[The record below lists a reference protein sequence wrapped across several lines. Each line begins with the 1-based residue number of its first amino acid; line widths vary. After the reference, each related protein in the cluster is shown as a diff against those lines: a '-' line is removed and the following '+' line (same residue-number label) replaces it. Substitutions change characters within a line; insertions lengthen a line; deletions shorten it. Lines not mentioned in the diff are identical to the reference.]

1 MQDNA
6 TEVTAAGI
14 ARLAGV
20 GRAAVSNWRRRHA
33 DFPKPVGGT
42 ETSPSFALAE
52 VEAWLRKQGK
62 LAEVPL
68 RERVWQQLAGHP
80 EGPLTALVHTG
91 CVLLLIHERPTVWLD
106 ASAGSDAR
114 LAAMLPGALEKV
126 LTPRVGG
133 VRGRGGARVG
143 GASGSASARAGAGVD
158 AGAGSGVNAAFG
170 RAGVNGGFEQAGV
183 NGPINPPAVNPSSSA
198 AGVNSGSAAARVN
211 SAPTESAVNSS
222 PTAPT
227 VNTPPTV
234 HNSPAVHHGPAVHN
248 DSSVHNGPSVHSESP
263 LHNASAMHHRPSV
276 HSTIP
281 GTSTDITDSP
291 SAPTAPSAPNRAQT
305 TPATTP
311 TTPPTPALTTPT
323 GPQLLPSVPLL
334 RGAAELAAEIGAR
347 QTFEF
352 LLGRHLDA
360 NPRQYTLTPAELA
373 GLMADLAGPARTV
386 LDPACGTGAL
396 LRAVDPR
403 PGQELYA
410 QDSAP
415 ELAALSTLRLALHSR
430 ATVRAA
436 VGDTLRADAHPGLL
450 ADAVL
455 CHPPF
460 NERNWG
466 HDELAYDPRWEYG
479 FPARTESELAWV
491 QHALARLTD
500 GGTAV
505 LLMPPAAAS
514 RRSGRRIRAD
524 LLRRG
529 ALRAVVALPVGAA
542 PPYNI
547 PLHLW
552 VLRRPDRTPA
562 APEVL
567 LVDTGR
573 FAGEARGGPDWEAV
587 REAVLDAWRV
597 FAREGRLAE
606 RPGLARSVPVIELLD
621 DDVDLAPAR
630 HLPPAAVADGAE
642 QLTRV
647 RERLGATLRLTADL
661 TPPPADPAPP
671 ARWPLTTVGE
681 LARGGAL
688 VMRTGGNGGHA
699 RVPVLTDHD
708 VLAGTAPSGTLPES
722 EEEAVLTEPG
732 DVVVPV
738 LGGGAVA
745 RVIDEATGGAALGRN
760 LVLLRPDRTAL
771 DPWFLAGFLRGTAN
785 NRQASSYA
793 STATRL
799 DVRRLH
805 LPRLPLEEQRR
816 YGARFRALDEFERA
830 LRHASRLGEQL
841 VRGMYDGLT
850 DGTVAP
856 D

>member
-1 MQDNA
+1 MDRAYVGMLGATHHHDDSTPHTRTRGAGRVQENG

-52 VEAWLRKQGK
+52 VEAWLRTQGK

-80 EGPLTALVHTG
+80 EGPVTALVHVG
-91 CVLLLIHERPTVWLD
+91 CALLLIHDRPTVWLEIG
-106 ASAGSDAR
+106 AGSDAR
-114 LAAMLPGALEKV
+114 LAELLPAPLDQV
-126 LTPRVGG
+126 LTPRFG
-133 VRGRGGARVG
+133 VIRK
-143 GASGSASARAGAGVD
+143 RAVD
-158 AGAGSGVNAAFG
+158 
-170 RAGVNGGFEQAGV
+170 
-183 NGPINPPAVNPSSSA
+183 
-198 AGVNSGSAAARVN
+198 
-211 SAPTESAVNSS
+211 T
-222 PTAPT
+222 PTA
-227 VNTPPTV
+227 
-234 HNSPAVHHGPAVHN
+234 A
-248 DSSVHNGPSVHSESP
+248 
-263 LHNASAMHHRPSV
+263 
-276 HSTIP
+276 
-281 GTSTDITDSP
+281 
-291 SAPTAPSAPNRAQT
+291 
-305 TPATTP
+305 
-311 TTPPTPALTTPT
+311 
-323 GPQLLPSVPLL
+323 QLLPSAPLL
-334 RGAAELAAEIGAR
+334 RGAADLAAELGTR
-347 QTFEF
+347 KTYEF

-360 NPRQYTLTPAELA
+360 NPRQYTLTPTGLA
-373 GLMADLAGPARTV
+373 ALMADLAGPAPAV

-396 LRAVDPR
+396 LRAVAAAQDTKAIKD
-403 PGQELYA
+403 QHLYG

-415 ELAALSTLRLALHSR
+415 EMAALTALRLALH
-430 ATVRAA
+430 TRAA
-436 VGDTLRADAHPGLL
+436 VRTAAADTLRHDAYESLR

-491 QHALARLTD
+491 QHALARLKE
-500 GGTAV
+500 GGIAV

-529 ALRAVVALPVGAA
+529 ALRAVIALPPGAA
-542 PPYNI
+542 PPYNL

-552 VLRRPDRTPA
+552 VLRRPAVTAHPA
-562 APEVL
+562 QPEML
-567 LVDTGR
+567 LADTGV
-573 FAGEARGGPDWEAV
+573 FTADSRGGLDWQSV
-587 REAVLDAWRV
+587 RTAVLDAWRPFDRTGTV
-597 FAREGRLAE
+597 PQQ
-606 RPGLARSVPVIELLD
+606 PGLSRSVPVIELLD

-630 HLPPAAVADGAE
+630 HLPPPAAGGGAE
-642 QLTRV
+642 QLASV
-647 RERLGATLRLTADL
+647 RERLGETLRLTGDL
-661 TPPPADPAPP
+661 TPPAADPRRPS
-671 ARWPLTTVGE
+671 RWPLTTIGE

-688 VMRTGGNGGHA
+688 QLRTGGNGGHA

-722 EEEAVLTEPG
+722 DEEPVLTEPG

-738 LGGGAVA
+738 LGGGSIA
-745 RVIDEATGGAALGRN
+745 RVVDDATAGAALGRN
-760 LVLLRPDRTAL
+760 LALLRPDPAAL

-799 DVRRLH
+799 DVRRLQ
-805 LPRLPLEEQRR
+805 LPRLPLDQQRT
-816 YGARFRALDEFERA
+816 YGERFRALAEFEEA
-830 LRHASRLGEQL
+830 LRLAGRLGDQL

-850 DGTVAP
+850 DGTVTP

>member
-1 MQDNA
+1 MPVQDNA

-42 ETSPSFALAE
+42 ETSPSFALSE
-52 VEAWLRKQGK
+52 VEAWLRRQGK

-80 EGPLTALVHTG
+80 EGPVAALAHAG
-91 CVLLLIHERPTVWLD
+91 CVLLLIHDRPTVWLEV
-106 ASAGSDAR
+106 SAGSDER
-114 LAAMLPGALEKV
+114 LAAMLPEALRQVIVTRFGGDGGEGA
-126 LTPRVGG
+126 GG
-133 VRGRGGARVG
+133 VVNGPAGEGPVNSVSGRGAVNP
-143 GASGSASARAGAGVD
+143 ASGQGAVNSASGQAAVN
-158 AGAGSGVNAAFG
+158 AGSG
-170 RAGVNGGFEQAGV
+170 
-183 NGPINPPAVNPSSSA
+183 A
-198 AGVNSGSAAARVN
+198 AG
-211 SAPTESAVNSS
+211 SS
-222 PTAPT
+222 
-227 VNTPPTV
+227 VNTPTVQGAGASVHGTPAASRPTAV
-234 HNSPAVHHGPAVHN
+234 NRRRARNTVGAVH
-248 DSSVHNGPSVHSESP
+248 
-263 LHNASAMHHRPSV
+263 
-276 HSTIP
+276 I
-281 GTSTDITDSP
+281 
-291 SAPTAPSAPNRAQT
+291 
-305 TPATTP
+305 
-311 TTPPTPALTTPT
+311 PT
-323 GPQLLPSVPLL
+323 GPEILPSTPLL
-334 RGAAELAAEIGAR
+334 RGAAELAAELGAR

-373 GLMADLAGPARTV
+373 HLMAELAGPARTV

-396 LRAVDPR
+396 LRAVDSR
-403 PGQELYA
+403 PEQELYA

-415 ELAALSTLRLALHSR
+415 ELAALTAFRLALN
-430 ATVRAA
+430 TRAA
-436 VGDTLRADAHPGLL
+436 VHSATGDTLRADGHPGLR

-466 HDELAYDPRWEYG
+466 HDELAYDARWEYG
-479 FPARTESELAWV
+479 FPARNESELAWV
-491 QHALARLTD
+491 QHALARLRD

-529 ALRAVVALPVGAA
+529 ALRAVVALPIGAA

-552 VLRRPDRTPA
+552 VLRRPGQVPGQ
-562 APEVL
+562 PEVL
-567 LVDTGR
+567 LADAGQ
-573 FAGEARGGPDWEAV
+573 FAGEGRGGPDWRAV
-587 REAVLDAWRV
+587 QEAVLDAWRAFDRAGTV
-597 FAREGRLAE
+597 EEQPGVARA
-606 RPGLARSVPVIELLD
+606 VPVIELLD

-630 HLPPAAVADGAE
+630 HLPPPAAADGAE
-642 QLTRV
+642 QLTAV
-647 RERLGATLRLTADL
+647 RERLGETLRLTADL
-661 TPPPADPAPP
+661 APAPGGAAQP

-708 VLAGTAPSGTLPES
+708 VLSGTAPSGTLPES
-722 EEEAVLTEPG
+722 DEEAVLTEPG

-760 LVLLRPDRTAL
+760 LVLLRPDPTAL

-785 NRQASSYA
+785 NRQASSFA

-799 DVRRLH
+799 DVRRLQ
-805 LPRLPLEEQRR
+805 LPRLALDEQRR

-830 LRHASRLGEQL
+830 LRRASRLGEQL

-850 DGTVAP
+850 DGTVTP

>member
-52 VEAWLRKQGK
+52 VESWLRKQGK

-68 RERVWQQLAGHP
+68 RERVWQQLVGHP
-80 EGPLTALVHTG
+80 EGPVTALVYAG
-91 CVLLLIHERPTVWLD
+91 CALLLIHERPTVWLD
-106 ASAGSDAR
+106 VSAGSDER
-114 LAAMLPGALEKV
+114 LAAKLPGELEQV
-126 LTPRVGG
+126 IVPRFGA
-133 VRGRGGARVG
+133 VRGRGVHRGRSVSAATAVNPP
-143 GASGSASARAGAGVD
+143 ASTHTSSA
-158 AGAGSGVNAAFG
+158 VNA
-170 RAGVNGGFEQAGV
+170 VNTPADATTPPLSV
-183 NGPINPPAVNPSSSA
+183 NTAPTPPAVN
-198 AGVNSGSAAARVN
+198 
-211 SAPTESAVNSS
+211 T
-222 PTAPT
+222 
-227 VNTPPTV
+227 
-234 HNSPAVHHGPAVHN
+234 
-248 DSSVHNGPSVHSESP
+248 
-263 LHNASAMHHRPSV
+263 
-276 HSTIP
+276 
-281 GTSTDITDSP
+281 
-291 SAPTAPSAPNRAQT
+291 APTAPAVN
-305 TPATTP
+305 
-311 TTPPTPALTTPT
+311 PTPAVHTPT
-323 GPQLLPSVPLL
+323 GPQLLPSAPLL
-334 RGAAELAAEIGAR
+334 RGVAELAAEMGAR

-373 GLMADLAGPARTV
+373 RLMAELAGPARTA

-396 LRAVDPR
+396 LRAVTPR
-403 PGQELYA
+403 PDQELYA
-410 QDSAP
+410 QDNAP
-415 ELAALSTLRLALHSR
+415 ELAALTALRLALHAR
-430 ATVRAA
+430 VTVRGTA
-436 VGDTLRADAHPGLL
+436 GDTLRADAYPALR

-479 FPARTESELAWV
+479 FPARNESELAWV
-491 QHALARLTD
+491 QHALARLKD

-529 ALRAVVALPVGAA
+529 ALKAVVALPIGAA

-552 VLRRPDRTPA
+552 VLRRPERAPA
-562 APEVL
+562 QPEVL

-573 FAGEARGGPDWEAV
+573 FATEGRGGPDWQAV
-587 REAVLDAWRV
+587 RGAVLDAWQAFDR
-597 FAREGRLAE
+597 AGRLDDE
-606 RPGLARSVPVIELLD
+606 PGLARSVPVIELLD

-630 HLPPAAVADGAE
+630 HLPPATAADGAD
-642 QLTRV
+642 QLTAV
-647 RERLGATLRLTADL
+647 RERLGETLRLTADL
-661 TPPPADPAPP
+661 TPPPVANPAAAQP
-671 ARWPLTTVGE
+671 ARWPLTTIGE

-708 VLAGTAPSGTLPES
+708 VLAGTAPSGMLPES
-722 EEEAVLTEPG
+722 DEEAVLTEPG

-738 LGGGAVA
+738 LGGGSMA
-745 RVIDEATGGAALGRN
+745 RVIDEVTAGAALGRS
-760 LVLLRPDRTAL
+760 LVLLRPDPAAL

-799 DVRRLH
+799 DVRRLQ
-805 LPRLPLEEQRR
+805 LPRLPLDEQRR
-816 YGARFRALDEFERA
+816 YGARFRALEDFERA
-830 LRHASRLGEQL
+830 LRQAGRLGEQL

-850 DGTVAP
+850 DGTVTP
-856 D
+856 DDN

>member
-42 ETSPSFALAE
+42 EASPSFALTE
-52 VEAWLRKQGK
+52 VEDWLRGQGK

-80 EGPLTALVHTG
+80 EGPVTALTHAG
-91 CVLLLIHERPTVWLD
+91 CLLLLIHDRPTDWLD
-106 ASAGSDAR
+106 LSAGSDER
-114 LAAMLPGALEKV
+114 LAELLPAALDEV
-126 LTPRVGG
+126 LDPRF
-133 VRGRGGARVG
+133 
-143 GASGSASARAGAGVD
+143 GAGPD
-158 AGAGSGVNAAFG
+158 
-170 RAGVNGGFEQAGV
+170 R
-183 NGPINPPAVNPSSSA
+183 
-198 AGVNSGSAAARVN
+198 
-211 SAPTESAVNSS
+211 
-222 PTAPT
+222 T
-227 VNTPPTV
+227 V
-234 HNSPAVHHGPAVHN
+234 
-248 DSSVHNGPSVHSESP
+248 
-263 LHNASAMHHRPSV
+263 
-276 HSTIP
+276 
-281 GTSTDITDSP
+281 
-291 SAPTAPSAPNRAQT
+291 
-305 TPATTP
+305 
-311 TTPPTPALTTPT
+311 PTPAGTR
-323 GPQLLPSVPLL
+323 LLPSVPLL
-334 RGAAELAAEIGAR
+334 RGTAELAADQGAR
-347 QTFEF
+347 QTYEF

-360 NPRQYTLTPAELA
+360 NPRQYTLTPDRLAEL
-373 GLMADLAGPARTV
+373 MTEIAGPARTV
-386 LDPACGTGAL
+386 LDPACGTGTL
-396 LRAVDPR
+396 LRAVDAR
-403 PGQELYA
+403 PGQEQYG
-410 QDSAP
+410 QDNAP
-415 ELAALSTLRLALHSR
+415 ELAALTGLRLALS
-430 ATVRAA
+430 TTAA
-436 VGDTLRADAHPGLL
+436 VRIAAGDTLRADAFPALR

-466 HDELAYDPRWEYG
+466 HDELAYDTRWEYG

-505 LLMPPAAAS
+505 LLMPPAVAS

-552 VLRRPDRTPA
+552 VLRRPDRAPA
-562 APEVL
+562 QPEVL
-567 LVDTGR
+567 LADAGQ
-573 FAGEARGGPDWEAV
+573 FAGEGRGGPDWRAV
-587 REAVLDAWRV
+587 RDAVLDAWRD
-597 FAREGRLAE
+597 FDRAGHLAE
-606 RPGLARSVPVIELLD
+606 RPGLARSLPVIELLD

-630 HLPPAAVADGAE
+630 HLPPPTATDGAE
-642 QLTRV
+642 QLTDV
-647 RERLGATLRLTADL
+647 RERLGETLRLAADL
-661 TPPPADPAPP
+661 TPRPAGTEGTTGAAGAAGAAGGTP
-671 ARWPLTTVGE
+671 RWPLTTVGE

-688 VMRTGGNGGHA
+688 TMRTGTNGGPA
-699 RVPVLTDHD
+699 RVPVLTDLD

-722 EEEAVLTEPG
+722 DEEPVLTEAG
-732 DVVVPV
+732 DVVLPV
-738 LGGGAVA
+738 LGGDSVA
-745 RVIDEATGGAALGRN
+745 RVIDDATAGAALGRH
-760 LVLLRPDRTAL
+760 LVLLRPDPAAL

-799 DVRRLH
+799 DVRRLQ
-805 LPRLPLEEQRR
+805 LPRLPPDAQRR
-816 YGARFRALDEFERA
+816 YGARFRALDEFERT
-830 LRHASRLGEQL
+830 LRQAGRLGEQL

>member
-68 RERVWQQLAGHP
+68 RERVWQQLVGHP
-80 EGPLTALVHTG
+80 EGPLTALVHAG

-114 LAAMLPGALEKV
+114 LAAMLPGALEEV
-126 LTPRVGG
+126 LTARFGS
-133 VRGRGGARVG
+133 VRGRAGRGGRAPGAGTGAAVNASVG
-143 GASGSASARAGAGVD
+143 GEGVNTSST
-158 AGAGSGVNAAFG
+158 GSGVNSGAGA
-170 RAGVNGGFEQAGV
+170 AGVNAGHGAPIV
-183 NGPINPPAVNPSSSA
+183 NAGLRASDVNSDSVAPVVNADSATPAVNP
-198 AGVNSGSAAARVN
+198 
-211 SAPTESAVNSS
+211 TLTTSAVNS
-222 PTAPT
+222 PTPQPVNAP
-227 VNTPPTV
+227 
-234 HNSPAVHHGPAVHN
+234 PAVHTPAAVH
-248 DSSVHNGPSVHSESP
+248 
-263 LHNASAMHHRPSV
+263 
-276 HSTIP
+276 
-281 GTSTDITDSP
+281 GTATP
-291 SAPTAPSAPNRAQT
+291 SAPTPSA
-305 TPATTP
+305 
-311 TTPPTPALTTPT
+311 PTPALRAPS
-323 GPQLLPSVPLL
+323 GPQLLPSAPLL

-347 QTFEF
+347 QAFEF
-352 LLGRHLDA
+352 LLSRHLDA
-360 NPRQYTLTPAELA
+360 NPRQYTLTPADLA

-396 LRAVDPR
+396 LRAVDTLPD
-403 PGQELYA
+403 QELYA

-415 ELAALSTLRLALHSR
+415 DLAALTALRLALHSR
-430 ATVRAA
+430 AGVRGA
-436 VGDTLRADAHPGLL
+436 VGDTLRADAHPELR

-491 QHALARLTD
+491 QHALARLAD
-500 GGTAV
+500 GGSAV

-547 PLHLW
+547 PLHVW

-573 FAGEARGGPDWEAV
+573 FAGEGRGGPDWPAV
-587 REAVLDAWRV
+587 REAVLDAWRA
-597 FAREGRLAE
+597 FERAGRSAE

-642 QLTRV
+642 QLTAV
-647 RERLGATLRLTADL
+647 RERLGTTLRLTTEL
-661 TPPPADPAPP
+661 TPPPAAPAPGV
-671 ARWPLTTVGE
+671 RWPLTTVGE

-688 VMRTGGNGGHA
+688 MMRTGGNGGHA

-738 LGGGAVA
+738 LGGGSVA
-745 RVIDEATGGAALGRN
+745 RVIDDATGGAALGRN

-799 DVRRLH
+799 DVRRLQ
-805 LPRLPLEEQRR
+805 LPRLPLDEQRR

-830 LRHASRLGEQL
+830 LRHASRLGDQL

-856 D
+856 G

>member
-42 ETSPSFALAE
+42 ETSPSFALVE
-52 VEAWLRKQGK
+52 VEAWLRHQGK

-68 RERVWQQLAGHP
+68 RERVWQQLVGHP
-80 EGPLTALVHTG
+80 EGPAVALTHAG
-91 CVLLLIHERPTVWLD
+91 YVLLLIHDRPTVWL
-106 ASAGSDAR
+106 
-114 LAAMLPGALEKV
+114 E
-126 LTPRVGG
+126 
-133 VRGRGGARVG
+133 
-143 GASGSASARAGAGVD
+143 
-158 AGAGSGVNAAFG
+158 AGAGSDERLAALLPT
-170 RAGVNGGFEQAGV
+170 ALEQAVTPRIGPVRAERGV
-183 NGPINPPAVNPSSSA
+183 HAGTEAAPSATVNRPAAVNRPA
-198 AGVNSGSAAARVN
+198 
-211 SAPTESAVNSS
+211 
-222 PTAPT
+222 T
-227 VNTPPTV
+227 VNTPEGDPGG
-234 HNSPAVHHGPAVHN
+234 SPAPH
-248 DSSVHNGPSVHSESP
+248 
-263 LHNASAMHHRPSV
+263 
-276 HSTIP
+276 T
-281 GTSTDITDSP
+281 
-291 SAPTAPSAPNRAQT
+291 PTAPVAPA
-305 TPATTP
+305 
-311 TTPPTPALTTPT
+311 TPALTAASAAPAVHLPT
-323 GPQLLPSVPLL
+323 GPQLLPSAPLL
-334 RGAAELAAEIGAR
+334 RGVAELAAELGAR
-347 QTFEF
+347 QAFEF

-360 NPRQYTLTPAELA
+360 NPRQYTPTPTELA
-373 GLMADLAGPARTV
+373 RLMADLAGPARTV

-396 LRAVDPR
+396 LRALDAG
-403 PGQELYA
+403 PGQELHA

-415 ELAALSTLRLALHSR
+415 ELATLTALRLALHGP

-436 VGDTLRADAHPGLL
+436 VGDTLRSDAFPRLRADT
-450 ADAVL
+450 VL

-479 FPARTESELAWV
+479 FPARAESELAWV
-491 QHALARLTD
+491 QHALARLRD

-505 LLMPPAAAS
+505 LLMPPATAS

-542 PPYNI
+542 APYNI

-552 VLRRPDRTPA
+552 VLRRPEKAPA
-562 APEVL
+562 RPEVL
-567 LVDTGR
+567 LADAGQ
-573 FAGEARGGPDWEAV
+573 FAGEGRGGPDWQAV
-587 REAVLDAWRV
+587 RDVVLDAWR
-597 FAREGRLAE
+597 AHDRDGTLQE

-630 HLPPAAVADGAE
+630 HLPPPAAADGAE
-642 QLTRV
+642 QLTAV
-647 RERLGATLRLTADL
+647 RECLDETLRLASGL
-661 TPPPADPAPP
+661 TPLPATTARSS
-671 ARWPLTTVGE
+671 RWPLTTVGE
-681 LARGGAL
+681 LARGSAL
-688 VMRTGGNGGHA
+688 VMRTGGNGGPT

-708 VLAGTAPSGTLPES
+708 VLAGTGPTGTLPES
-722 EEEAVLTEPG
+722 DEEAVLTEAG

-738 LGGGAVA
+738 LGGGSVVRVVDGTTAGAV
-745 RVIDEATGGAALGRN
+745 LGRN
-760 LVLLRPDRTAL
+760 LVLLHPDPAAL

-799 DVRRLH
+799 DVRRLQ
-805 LPRLPLEEQRR
+805 LPRLPLDEQRR

-830 LRHASRLGEQL
+830 LRHAGRLGDQL

-850 DGTVAP
+850 DGTVP
-856 D
+856 PG

>member
-52 VEAWLRKQGK
+52 VETWLRDQGK

-68 RERVWQQLAGHP
+68 RERVWQQLSGHP
-80 EGPLTALVHTG
+80 EGPVTALTHAG
-91 CVLLLIHERPTVWLD
+91 CVLLLIHDRPTVWLD

-114 LAAMLPGALEKV
+114 LAAMLPGVLEEV
-126 LTPRVGG
+126 LAPRF
-133 VRGRGGARVG
+133 GA
-143 GASGSASARAGAGVD
+143 
-158 AGAGSGVNAAFG
+158 AA
-170 RAGVNGGFEQAGV
+170 
-183 NGPINPPAVNPSSSA
+183 AVNTSD
-198 AGVNSGSAAARVN
+198 
-211 SAPTESAVNSS
+211 AVNS
-222 PTAPT
+222 PGA
-227 VNTPPTV
+227 VNT
-234 HNSPAVHHGPAVHN
+234 S
-248 DSSVHNGPSVHSESP
+248 PSVSP
-263 LHNASAMHHRPSV
+263 RAALH
-276 HSTIP
+276 
-281 GTSTDITDSP
+281 
-291 SAPTAPSAPNRAQT
+291 
-305 TPATTP
+305 TP
-311 TTPPTPALTTPT
+311 L
-323 GPQLLPSVPLL
+323 GPELLPSVPLL
-334 RGAAELAAEIGAR
+334 RGSAELAAELGAR
-347 QTFEF
+347 QAFEF

-360 NPRQYTLTPAELA
+360 NPRQYTLTPADLA

-396 LRAVDPR
+396 LRAVTARAD
-403 PGQELYA
+403 QELYA

-415 ELAALSTLRLALHSR
+415 ALAALTALRLALHTR
-430 ATVRAA
+430 AHVHAA
-436 VGDTLRADAHPGLL
+436 TGDTLRADAHPELR

-491 QHALARLTD
+491 QHALARLKD

-552 VLRRPDRTPA
+552 VLRRPEKAPA
-562 APEVL
+562 QPEVL
-567 LVDTGR
+567 LADTGQ
-573 FAGEARGGPDWEAV
+573 FATEGRGGPDWREV
-587 REAVLDAWRV
+587 REAVLDAWRA
-597 FAREGRLAE
+597 FDRAGTLQE
-606 RPGLARSVPVIELLD
+606 RPGLARALPVIDLLD

-630 HLPPAAVADGAE
+630 HLPPATAADGAE
-642 QLTRV
+642 ALTAV
-647 RERLGATLRLTADL
+647 RERLGETLRLTTDL
-661 TPPPADPAPP
+661 TPPPADTAQP

-708 VLAGTAPSGTLPES
+708 VIAGTAPSGTLPES
-722 EEEAVLTEPG
+722 DEEAVLVEPG

-738 LGGGAVA
+738 LGGGSMA
-745 RVIDEATGGAALGRN
+745 RVIDDASGGAALGRS
-760 LVLLRPDRTAL
+760 LVLLRPDPTAL

-799 DVRRLH
+799 DVRRLQ
-805 LPRLPLEEQRR
+805 LPRLPLDEQRR

-830 LRHASRLGEQL
+830 LRHAGRLGNQL

>member
-52 VEAWLRKQGK
+52 VEGWLRKQGK

-80 EGPLTALVHTG
+80 EGPVTALVHAG
-91 CVLLLIHERPTVWLD
+91 CALLLIHERPTVWLD
-106 ASAGSDAR
+106 VSAGSDER
-114 LAAMLPGALEKV
+114 LAAMLPGALDQV
-126 LTPRVGG
+126 LAPRFGAAG
-133 VRGRGGARVG
+133 HGRGVHSGRAA
-143 GASGSASARAGAGVD
+143 GASSA
-158 AGAGSGVNAAFG
+158 
-170 RAGVNGGFEQAGV
+170 V
-183 NGPINPPAVNPSSSA
+183 NGPLPVNTGTAAHNEVGSPSPGAVNVSLPVNTGPA
-198 AGVNSGSAAARVN
+198 AHTQLPGH
-211 SAPTESAVNSS
+211 
-222 PTAPT
+222 TAGA

-234 HNSPAVHHGPAVHN
+234 NSPPAAHGA
-248 DSSVHNGPSVHSESP
+248 
-263 LHNASAMHHRPSV
+263 
-276 HSTIP
+276 P
-281 GTSTDITDSP
+281 GTHG
-291 SAPTAPSAPNRAQT
+291 APATHG
-305 TPATTP
+305 TPATP
-311 TTPPTPALTTPT
+311 GTPATHTPS
-323 GPQLLPSVPLL
+323 GPQLLPSAPLL
-334 RGAAELAAEIGAR
+334 RGAAELAAEMGAR

-396 LRAVDPR
+396 LRAVDAR
-403 PGQELYA
+403 PDQELYA

-415 ELAALSTLRLALHSR
+415 DLAALTALRLALGTR
-430 ATVRAA
+430 ATVRGA
-436 VGDTLRADAHPGLL
+436 VGDTLRADAHPQLR

-491 QHALARLTD
+491 QHALARLAD

-547 PLHLW
+547 PLHVW

-567 LVDTGR
+567 LADTGR
-573 FAGEARGGPDWEAV
+573 FAGEARGGPDWQAV
-587 REAVLDAWRV
+587 RDAVLDAWRT
-597 FAREGRLAE
+597 FERAGRLAE

-630 HLPPAAVADGAE
+630 HLPPPAVADGVEA
-642 QLTRV
+642 LAAV

-661 TPPPADPAPP
+661 TPPPADPVPP

-688 VMRTGGNGGHA
+688 VLRTGGNGGHA

-722 EEEAVLTEPG
+722 DEEAVLTEPG

-738 LGGGAVA
+738 LGGGSVA
-745 RVIDEATGGAALGRN
+745 RVIDDATGGAALGRS
-760 LVLLRPDRTAL
+760 LVLLRPDPTAL

-785 NRQASSYA
+785 HRQASSYA

-799 DVRRLH
+799 DVRRLQ
-805 LPRLPLEEQRR
+805 LPRLPLDEQRR
-816 YGARFRALDEFERA
+816 YGARFRALDEFDRA

>member
-42 ETSPSFALAE
+42 ETSPSFALAD
-52 VEAWLRKQGK
+52 VESWLREQGK

-68 RERVWQQLAGHP
+68 RERVLQQLVGHP
-80 EGPLTALVHTG
+80 EGPVTALVYAG
-91 CVLLLIHERPTVWLD
+91 CALLLIQERPTVWLD
-106 ASAGSDAR
+106 ASAGSDER
-114 LAAMLPGALEKV
+114 MAAVLPGALEGV
-126 LTPRVGG
+126 IVPRFGAA
-133 VRGRGGARVG
+133 RGRGRGVHGGREVDAAGAVNSPDS
-143 GASGSASARAGAGVD
+143 ASGS
-158 AGAGSGVNAAFG
+158 VNT
-170 RAGVNGGFEQAGV
+170 
-183 NGPINPPAVNPSSSA
+183 PAD
-198 AGVNSGSAAARVN
+198 
-211 SAPTESAVNSS
+211 

-227 VNTPPTV
+227 PSVTPTASDPVNTAPAVNTPPAAHSTATV
-234 HNSPAVHHGPAVHN
+234 HTPPLTPGAPLAPPVPLTPLTPPHPTVSTPAVP
-248 DSSVHNGPSVHSESP
+248 
-263 LHNASAMHHRPSV
+263 
-276 HSTIP
+276 
-281 GTSTDITDSP
+281 
-291 SAPTAPSAPNRAQT
+291 
-305 TPATTP
+305 
-311 TTPPTPALTTPT
+311 TPT
-323 GPQLLPSVPLL
+323 GPQLLPTVPLL
-334 RGAAELAAEIGAR
+334 RGVAGLAAELGAR
-347 QTFEF
+347 ETFEF

-360 NPRQYTLTPAELA
+360 NPRQYTLTPPELA
-373 GLMADLAGPARTV
+373 GLMAELGGPARTV
-386 LDPACGTGAL
+386 LDPACGTGTL
-396 LRAVDPR
+396 LGAVA
-403 PGQELYA
+403 PGPDQQLYA

-415 ELAALSTLRLALHSR
+415 DLAALTALRLALH
-430 ATVRAA
+430 AQAA
-436 VGDTLRADAHPGLL
+436 VRGTAGDTLRADAYPELR
-450 ADAVL
+450 ADVVL

-479 FPARTESELAWV
+479 FPARNESELAWV
-491 QHALARLTD
+491 QHALARLAD
-500 GGTAV
+500 SGTAV

-529 ALRAVVALPVGAA
+529 ALKAVVALPIGAA

-552 VLRRPDRTPA
+552 VLRRPERVLGQ
-562 APEVL
+562 PEVL

-573 FAGEARGGPDWEAV
+573 FATEGRGGPDWQAV
-587 REAVLDAWRV
+587 RGAVLDAWRA
-597 FAREGRLAE
+597 FDRAGRLDDE
-606 RPGLARSVPVIELLD
+606 PGLARSVPVIELLD

-630 HLPPAAVADGAE
+630 HLPPATAADGADE
-642 QLTRV
+642 LTAV
-647 RERLGATLRLTADL
+647 RERLGETLRLTADL
-661 TPPPADPAPP
+661 TPPPVDHVTGPARPT
-671 ARWPLTTVGE
+671 RWPLTTIGE

-708 VLAGTAPSGTLPES
+708 VLAGTAPSGLLPES
-722 EEEAVLTEPG
+722 DEEAVLTEPG

-738 LGGGAVA
+738 LGGGSMA
-745 RVIDEATGGAALGRN
+745 RVIDDTTAGAVLGRS
-760 LVLLRPDRTAL
+760 LVLLRPDPAAL

-799 DVRRLH
+799 DVRRLQ
-805 LPRLPLEEQRR
+805 LPRLPLDEQRR
-816 YGARFRALDEFERA
+816 YGARFRALEDFERA
-830 LRHASRLGEQL
+830 LRQTGRLGEQL
-841 VRGMYDGLT
+841 VRGMFDGLT
-850 DGTVAP
+850 DGTVTP

>member
-1 MQDNA
+1 MQDQA

-52 VEAWLRKQGK
+52 VEGWLRKQGK

-80 EGPLTALVHTG
+80 EGPLTALVHAG
-91 CVLLLIHERPTVWLD
+91 CTLLLIHERSTVWLA
-106 ASAGSDAR
+106 ASAGSDERLAR
-114 LAAMLPGALEKV
+114 LLPGALAQV
-126 LTPRVGG
+126 LTPRLGALAGVLMSGVGAPDDVNTPDGSQATDRRSTAPG
-133 VRGRGGARVG
+133 VNTAPTTPDVNIPDSS
-143 GASGSASARAGAGVD
+143 GASGS
-158 AGAGSGVNAAFG
+158 
-170 RAGVNGGFEQAGV
+170 
-183 NGPINPPAVNPSSSA
+183 PS
-198 AGVNSGSAAARVN
+198 
-211 SAPTESAVNSS
+211 
-222 PTAPT
+222 
-227 VNTPPTV
+227 TPP
-234 HNSPAVHHGPAVHN
+234 P
-248 DSSVHNGPSVHSESP
+248 
-263 LHNASAMHHRPSV
+263 
-276 HSTIP
+276 
-281 GTSTDITDSP
+281 
-291 SAPTAPSAPNRAQT
+291 
-305 TPATTP
+305 
-311 TTPPTPALTTPT
+311 
-323 GPQLLPSVPLL
+323 LLPSVPLL
-334 RGAAELAAEIGAR
+334 RGAAELAVEVGAR
-347 QTFEF
+347 QAFEF

-373 GLMADLAGPARTV
+373 ALMADLAGPARTA

-396 LRAVDPR
+396 LRAVDTR
-403 PGQELYA
+403 PEQWLHA

-415 ELAALSTLRLALHSR
+415 DLAALTALRLALHSR
-430 ATVRAA
+430 AGVRAA
-436 VGDTLRADAHPGLL
+436 AGDALRADAFPELR
-450 ADAVL
+450 ADVVL

-529 ALRAVVALPVGAA
+529 ALRAVLALPVGAA

-547 PLHLW
+547 PLHVW
-552 VLRRPDRTPA
+552 VLCRPERNPA

-567 LVDTGR
+567 LMDTGR
-573 FAGEARGGPDWEAV
+573 FAGEARGGPDWAAV
-587 REAVLDAWRV
+587 REAVLDAWRA
-597 FAREGRLAE
+597 FTRAGRLAE

-630 HLPPAAVADGAE
+630 HLPPPAVADGAE
-642 QLTRV
+642 QLAAV
-647 RERLGATLRLTADL
+647 RERLGETLRLTTDL
-661 TPPPADPAPP
+661 TPPAADPAPP
-671 ARWPLTTVGE
+671 VRWPLTTIGE
-681 LARGGAL
+681 LARAGAL
-688 VMRTGGNGGHA
+688 VMRTGGSGGHA
-699 RVPVLTDHD
+699 RLPALTDTD
-708 VLAGTAPSGTLPES
+708 VLAATAPSGTLPES
-722 EEEAVLTEPG
+722 DEEAVLTEPG

-738 LGGGAVA
+738 LGGGSVA
-745 RVIDEATGGAALGRN
+745 RVIEEATAGAALGRN
-760 LVLLRPDRTAL
+760 LVLLRPDPTAL

-799 DVRRLH
+799 DVRRLQ
-805 LPRLPLEEQRR
+805 LPRLPLAEQRR
-816 YGARFRALDEFERA
+816 YGARFHALDEFERA
-830 LRHASRLGEQL
+830 LRHASRLGDHL

>member
-20 GRAAVSNWRRRHA
+20 GRAAVSNWRRRHP

-52 VEAWLRKQGK
+52 IEAWLRKQGK

-80 EGPLTALVHTG
+80 EGPVTALTHAG
-91 CVLLLIHERPTVWLD
+91 CALLLIHDRPTVWLE
-106 ASAGSDAR
+106 ASSGSDER
-114 LAAMLPGALEKV
+114 LAAMLTGALEDV
-126 LTPRVGG
+126 LVPRFGAA
-133 VRGRGGARVG
+133 VRGRGVHSGPG
-143 GASGSASARAGAGVD
+143 GGTAP
-158 AGAGSGVNAAFG
+158 GVNAPLP
-170 RAGVNGGFEQAGV
+170 VNSPLAV
-183 NGPINPPAVNPSSSA
+183 NAPASAHTPPPPAVQ
-198 AGVNSGSAAARVN
+198 
-211 SAPTESAVNSS
+211 
-222 PTAPT
+222 
-227 VNTPPTV
+227 
-234 HNSPAVHHGPAVHN
+234 
-248 DSSVHNGPSVHSESP
+248 
-263 LHNASAMHHRPSV
+263 
-276 HSTIP
+276 
-281 GTSTDITDSP
+281 
-291 SAPTAPSAPNRAQT
+291 APS
-305 TPATTP
+305 
-311 TTPPTPALTTPT
+311 
-323 GPQLLPSVPLL
+323 GPQLLPSAPLL
-334 RGAAELAAEIGAR
+334 RGVAELAAASGAR

-373 GLMADLAGPARTV
+373 ELMADLAGPARTL

-396 LRAVDPR
+396 LRAVT
-403 PGQELYA
+403 PGPDQELYA

-415 ELAALSTLRLALHSR
+415 DLAALTALRLALHTP
-430 ATVRAA
+430 ATVRGAA
-436 VGDTLRADAHPGLL
+436 GDTLRADAYPELR

-479 FPARTESELAWV
+479 FPARNESELAWA
-491 QHALARLTD
+491 QHALARLRD

-529 ALRAVVALPVGAA
+529 ALRAVVALPLGAA

-552 VLRRPDRTPA
+552 VLRRPDKAPA
-562 APEVL
+562 QPEVL
-567 LVDTGR
+567 LADTGQY
-573 FAGEARGGPDWEAV
+573 ATEGRGGPDWRAV
-587 REAVLDAWRV
+587 REAVLDAWGAFDR
-597 FAREGRLAE
+597 AGTLDE
-606 RPGLARSVPVIELLD
+606 RPGLARSLPVIDLLD

-630 HLPPAAVADGAE
+630 HLPPPAAADGAGA
-642 QLTRV
+642 LTAV
-647 RERLGATLRLTADL
+647 RERLGETLRLTAEL
-661 TPPPADPAPP
+661 TPPPADHAQPAP
-671 ARWPLTTVGE
+671 RWPFTTVGE

-688 VMRTGGNGGHA
+688 VLRTGGNGGHA

-708 VLAGTAPSGTLPES
+708 VFAQTAPSGALPES
-722 EEEAVLTEPG
+722 DEDAVLTQPG

-738 LGGGAVA
+738 LGGGSVA
-745 RVIDEATGGAALGRN
+745 RVIDDATAGAALGRN
-760 LVLLRPDRTAL
+760 LVLLRPDPAAL

-799 DVRRLH
+799 DVRRLQ
-805 LPRLPLEEQRR
+805 LPRLPLDEQRR
-816 YGARFRALDEFERA
+816 YGERFRALDDFERA
-830 LRHASRLGEQL
+830 LRHAGRLGEQL

>member
-68 RERVWQQLAGHP
+68 RERVWQQLVGHP
-80 EGPLTALVHTG
+80 EGPLTALVHAG

-114 LAAMLPGALEKV
+114 LAAMLPGALEEV
-126 LTPRVGG
+126 LAARLGTARG
-133 VRGRGGARVG
+133 RRAGRGGS
-143 GASGSASARAGAGVD
+143 GASSVNSGSEVPGVSAGFGVP
-158 AGAGSGVNAAFG
+158 GVNAASG
-170 RAGVNGGFEQAGV
+170 TADVNPDSAAPAV
-183 NGPINPPAVNPSSSA
+183 DAARTPPAVNSSTA
-198 AGVNSGSAAARVN
+198 
-211 SAPTESAVNSS
+211 EQAVN
-222 PTAPT
+222 AP
-227 VNTPPTV
+227 
-234 HNSPAVHHGPAVHN
+234 PAVHN
-248 DSSVHNGPSVHSESP
+248 ATAVH
-263 LHNASAMHHRPSV
+263 
-276 HSTIP
+276 
-281 GTSTDITDSP
+281 GTP
-291 SAPTAPSAPNRAQT
+291 R
-305 TPATTP
+305 TPR
-311 TTPPTPALTTPT
+311 TPALRTPT
-323 GPQLLPSVPLL
+323 GPQLLPSAALL
-334 RGAAELAAEIGAR
+334 RGVAELAAETGAR
-347 QTFEF
+347 QAFEF

-396 LRAVDPR
+396 LRAVDTR
-403 PGQELYA
+403 PDQELYA

-415 ELAALSTLRLALHSR
+415 DLAALTALRLALHSR
-430 ATVRAA
+430 AGVRGAA
-436 VGDTLRADAHPGLL
+436 GDTLRADAYPELR

-491 QHALARLTD
+491 QHALARLAD
-500 GGTAV
+500 GGSAV

-529 ALRAVVALPVGAA
+529 ALRAVIALPAGAA
-542 PPYNI
+542 PPYSI
-547 PLHLW
+547 PLHVW

-573 FAGEARGGPDWEAV
+573 FAREGRGGPDWPAV
-587 REAVLDAWRV
+587 REAVLDAWRA
-597 FAREGRLAE
+597 FEHAGRPAE

-642 QLTRV
+642 QLTEV
-647 RERLGATLRLTADL
+647 RERLGTTLRLTAEL
-661 TPPPADPAPP
+661 TPPPAAPAPD
-671 ARWPLTTVGE
+671 ARWPLTTIGE

-738 LGGGAVA
+738 LGGGSVA

-799 DVRRLH
+799 DVRRLQ
-805 LPRLPLEEQRR
+805 LPRLPLDEQRR

-830 LRHASRLGEQL
+830 LRLAGRLGEQL